1 MEKIEKRTTGIGGL
15 DFALDGGFPIGSS
28 IIAYGS
34 PKTGIDLMAKQFW
47 KSESGA
53 EKNSYFVLDQDPE
66 TDMIDIRDDSIKL
79 SDIGKQM
86 KGDRIII
93 DSLSSLIQKYK
104 IKPVLTFI
112 KDEVRTQ
119 LDRGANVLFTLYP
132 GMQERDEE
140 VLVMRATDIFV
151 ELREQI
157 LGNEIERTFVI
168 YRLKGMATPQ
178 RVIPYLITE
187 KGLELSTTTRVV

>member
-1 MEKIEKRTTGIGGL
+1 VEKRTTGISGL
-15 DFALDGGFPIGSS
+15 DFALDGGFPIGTS

-47 KSESGA
+47 KPESSSD
-53 EKNSYFVLDQDPE
+53 EYSYFMLDQNPE
-66 TDMIDIRDDSIKL
+66 GDMIDIRDENIKL
-79 SDIGKQM
+79 SDI
-86 KGDRIII
+86 KGQIKGTRIVI
-93 DSLSSLIQKYK
+93 DSLSSLIQRFK
-104 IKPVLTFI
+104 IKPVLKFI
-112 KDEVRTQ
+112 RDDVRPH
-119 LDRGANVLFTLYP
+119 LDRGANMFFTLYP
-132 GMQERDEE
+132 GMQEKDEE
-140 VLVMRATDIFV
+140 ALVMRATDIFV

-157 LGNEIERTFVI
+157 LGNEIERTFII